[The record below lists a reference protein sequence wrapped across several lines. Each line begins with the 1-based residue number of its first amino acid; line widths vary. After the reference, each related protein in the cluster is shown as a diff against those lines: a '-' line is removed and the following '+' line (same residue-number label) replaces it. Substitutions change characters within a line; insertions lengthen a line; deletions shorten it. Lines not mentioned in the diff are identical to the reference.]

1 MPLVATARSQAPS
14 SCIKST
20 DDGVPRFEPVRSS
33 IVTLLSRTGSAE
45 DFLFAFILVW
55 LACTLSFIL
64 GLPSLGSSVAFSAA
78 TSIATIGLYIS
89 YGTQFQL
96 PKCFSPCTNHLIT
109 HRNSHRPPCHL
120 RGSIYTRT
128 ISPRQVLV
136 SNRNRRCSLDRLYI
150 DRLLPPRALP
160 GQLANAQLRARR
172 CRDRHFI
179 RPRVLGYKRPEVVC
193 GTYQSNRRCAR
204 SLLLFR

>member
-33 IVTLLSRTGSAE
+33 IVTLLSQIGSAE
-45 DFLFAFILVW
+45 DLLFTFILVW

-89 YGTQFQL
+89 YGTQFQP
-96 PKCFSPCTNHLIT
+96 PKCPFPLHESSYHSQEFPSPSVSSTRIDLYEDHFTSASSRTQSQSPLFSGSPLYRLSFASQSSTRST
-109 HRNSHRPPCHL
+109 RKRSTTRPSL
-120 RGSIYTRT
+120 SGSSFHTP
-128 ISPRQVLV
+128 SGSGL
-136 SNRNRRCSLDRLYI
+136 
-150 DRLLPPRALP
+150 
-160 GQLANAQLRARR
+160 
-172 CRDRHFI
+172 
-179 RPRVLGYKRPEVVC
+179 
-193 GTYQSNRRCAR
+193 
-204 SLLLFR
+204 